1 MKWVLAS
8 VIALVLISSCEK
20 ETPSA
25 EPEIIGHRGNPAA
38 YPENTAE
45 SFNSLL
51 SGGIF
56 RLETDVLLTKGDT
69 LILFHDAEVSRLT
82 NLTGLLTDYTPTQIK
97 AGIKTKSGGTG
108 LTLNEFLDQYEFQ
121 FHQIFIDLKEGQG
134 DAVYKLAD
142 ILIGTIRKHKLEHK
156 VVITSTSEIVLEYIQ
171 NKDNEIQLATDYGSD
186 GMKSAISHHFP
197 YCLLPIHQMS
207 SSIYSL
213 AQSTGVK
220 VIAYTTTNIIECERA
235 IVYGCDGVITDV
247 PLEMKV
253 LYE

>member
-1 MKWVLAS
+1 MVS

-25 EPEIIGHRGNPAA
+25 EPEIIGHRGNPVAF
-38 YPENTAE
+38 PENTAE

-56 RLETDVLLTKGDT
+56 RVETDVLLTKGDT
-69 LILFHDAEVSRLT
+69 PILFHDAEVSRLT
-82 NLTGLLTDYTPTQIK
+82 NLTGLLIDFTPTQIK
-97 AGIKTKSGGTG
+97 AGLNAKSGGTA
-108 LTLNEFLDQYEFQ
+108 LTLNEFLDRYAYQ

-134 DAVYKLAD
+134 DAVYKLANKLMA
-142 ILIGTIRKHKLEHK
+142 IISEHKLQHK

-171 NKDNEIQLATDYGSD
+171 NKDLEIQLATDYGTD

-197 YCLLPIHQMS
+197 FCLLPIHQMS
-207 SSIYSL
+207 SSIYAL
-213 AQSTGVK
+213 AQSTGVS

-253 LYE
+253 LYED